1 MSLFELWKKRQL
13 AQKKSK
19 ADRKFLQSGSVVIGR
34 SLPVPTCGLL
44 PVPDPISGG
53 STSVSVPNP
62 IFGDSTC
69 ETASPE
75 SASPETVSPETA
87 SPSSS
92 DEVSELE
99 LENLELLQVQN
110 YVGQAVRPSTVK
122 SYGIYWRQF
131 LTFCEK

>member
-19 ADRKFLQSGSVVIGR
+19 ADRKFLQSGSVAIGR

-62 IFGDSTC
+62 IYGDSTC

-75 SASPETVSPETA
+75 TASSGTA